1 MDFPGNL
8 SSFHSDILQ
17 QTKLGQLCGQEQLFR
32 NRYKVVR
39 MIGRGGFGVTFLAR
53 DASLPGQPFCVIK
66 QLRPKVSELSAW
78 EKARVRFERE
88 AKTLAQLGS
97 HSQIPLLLD
106 YFVVEGEFYLV
117 QEYVRGVTLARL
129 VRRFGC
135 LAEADVKRFLLEM
148 LPLLQYIHSNGV
160 IHRDIKPQNV
170 LCSHDD
176 GRLVLIDFGAVK
188 ELIAKVEENNTKM
201 PTTHFIGTIGFA
213 PPEQISLRPVFGSDI
228 YALGVTSLYLLTGKP
243 PLDWESDRQTGE
255 LLWQHEVELSESFAE
270 ILGKMLK
277 VPLEKRYLSARAILQ
292 ELDLESSKDNLSQCL
307 VLQQQSKEESFDSQG
322 ASRSAKSHSPI
333 TKRATAIRDWKQRV
347 QKRQQ
352 KRQISSIQSLISQ
365 SSDSH

>member
-8 SSFHSDILQ
+8 SSFHSEILQ
-17 QTKLGQLCGQEQLFR
+17 QTKLGQLCGKELLFR

-39 MIGRGGFGVTFLAR
+39 MIGRGGFGITFLAR

-66 QLRPKVSELSAW
+66 QLRPKVSQPTVW

-106 YFVVEGEFYLV
+106 YFVLEGEFYLV

-135 LAEADVKRFLLEM
+135 LPEADVKRLLREM

-188 ELIAKVEENNTKM
+188 ELIAKVGENSAKM
-201 PTTHFIGTIGFA
+201 PTTHFVGTMGFA

-228 YALGVTSLYLLTGKP
+228 YALGITCLYLLTGKP
-243 PLDWESDRQTGE
+243 PLDFESDRQTGE
-255 LLWQHEVELSESFAE
+255 LLWQDTVELSEFFAE

-292 ELDLESSKDNLSQCL
+292 ELDLELPQDNLAQCL
-307 VLQQQSKEESFDSQG
+307 VLQQQSKTESSDSQEDSHL
-322 ASRSAKSHSPI
+322 AITHSPVAK
-333 TKRATAIRDWKQRV
+333 TATAIRDWKRRV
-347 QKRQQ
+347 QKKRQ
-352 KRQISSIQSLISQ
+352 KRQITKIQSLIS
-365 SSDSH
+365 SPSDSC